1 MFYKDYIILI
11 YPKAYLANKVHRYT
25 KVIKVYDNE
34 DNNSSESS
42 KDDLFDV
49 DD

>member
-1 MFYKDYIILI
+1 VFYKDYIILI
-11 YPKAYLANKVHRYT
+11 YPKAYLASKVHRYT
-25 KVIKVYDNE
+25 KVIKVSDDE

-42 KDDLFDV
+42 KDNLSDV